1 MGIEARSGWVS
12 GRSLAAMMG
21 TSGRRQRFD
30 EMVAARY
37 EQGQAIGQ
45 PATAWSGTRPS
56 GGDAWSPAGQGR

>member
-1 MGIEARSGWVS
+1 
-12 GRSLAAMMG
+12 MMG

-56 GGDAWSPAGQGR
+56 GGDAWSPGGQGR